1 MLRSTSPHLPRTRA
15 RSPVLTGVD
24 SVCDRQSD
32 FPVEFVAVDLVL
44 VVLVERLSSGKL
56 RDTLPRTSGSHMTS
70 LCRVLMV
77 YPKFVPNS
85 FWNYT
90 EPCELVG
97 AKYPAAPLGLITV
110 AAMLPKHWD
119 IRLVNRNTEALTD
132 ADLDWAD
139 LVMIGGMLNQQPDF
153 LYLIDLAHLHGKPV
167 CVGGPD
173 VSSSPHLYADADFQ
187 VIGEAEQIIEDFVAA
202 WESGERKGVFTA
214 EKFKIDVT
222 RSPMPRYD
230 LIKFDHYLY
239 IGLQYSRGCPF
250 TCEFCDII
258 ELYGRVPRT
267 KTNDQIL
274 AELQALYDHGYR
286 GHVDFVDDNFI
297 GNKKNLRT
305 LLPQLKAW
313 LEERDYPF
321 EFSTEASINIA
332 DDDQLLQAMKDANFF
347 AIFVG
352 IESPDPE
359 TLVQMKKKQN
369 TRRNIA
375 ECVHKI
381 YGYGMFITAGFI
393 VGFDTEKVSMGQA
406 MIDFIEE
413 ANIPVCMVGLLY
425 ALPGTQLTR
434 RLAEEGR
441 LHTGH
446 DLMKVEQAGDQCTLG
461 CNFDTKRPLR
471 DILVDYKSVLGHV
484 FSPTAYAGR
493 LSRLSVMLDRSDRR
507 RDLPDGD
514 MRKKLGGIDSVY
526 RIMRTLPEVREP
538 FWKTFVEVAKTNP
551 GALRYIVMLMALYL
565 HLGPFSKHVIGEIDR
580 RIGELDDMPPVRAVE
595 SSARLVH

>member
-1 MLRSTSPHLPRTRA
+1 MATT
-15 RSPVLTGVD
+15 
-24 SVCDRQSD
+24 
-32 FPVEFVAVDLVL
+32 
-44 VVLVERLSSGKL
+44 
-56 RDTLPRTSGSHMTS
+56 
-70 LCRVLMV
+70 CRVLMV
-77 YPKFVPNS
+77 YPKFVPSS

-90 EPCELVG
+90 EACELVG

-110 AAMLPKHWD
+110 AAMLPKDWD
-119 IRLVNRNTEALTD
+119 IRLINRNTEPLTD

-153 LYLIDLAHLHGKPV
+153 LHLIDLAHGRGKPV

-173 VSSSPHLYADADFQ
+173 VSSSPHLYAGADFQ
-187 VIGEAEQIIEDFVAA
+187 VIGEAEEIISDFISA
-202 WESGERKGVFTA
+202 WERGERSGVFTA
-214 EKFKIDVT
+214 EKFTIDIT

-230 LIKFDHYLY
+230 LINFEDYLF
-239 IGLQYSRGCPF
+239 IGVQYSRGCPF

-305 LLPQLKAW
+305 LLPRLKAW

-321 EFSTEASINIA
+321 EFSTEASVNIA
-332 DDDQLLQAMKDANFF
+332 DDDALLQAMKDANFF
-347 AIFVG
+347 GIFVG

-375 ECVHKI
+375 ECIHKI
-381 YGYGMFITAGFI
+381 YSYGMFVTAGFI

-413 ANIPVCMVGLLY
+413 TNIPVCMVGLLY

-434 RLAEEGR
+434 RLAAEGR
-441 LHTGH
+441 LHAGH
-446 DLMKVEQAGDQCTLG
+446 DLMKVEQAGDQCSLG

-471 DILVDYKSVLGHV
+471 DILVDYKTVLEHV
-484 FSPTAYAGR
+484 FSPAAYAGR
-493 LSRLSVMLDRSDRR
+493 LSRLAAMLDRSDRR
-507 RDLPDGD
+507 HDLPDGD
-514 MRKKLGGIDSVY
+514 IRKRLGSIEGVHRVMRA
-526 RIMRTLPEVREP
+526 LPEARQP
-538 FWKTFVEVAKTNP
+538 FWNTFVEVAKTNP
-551 GALRYIVMLMALYL
+551 NALRYIVMLMALYM

-580 RIGELDDMPPVRAVE
+580 RIAELDEANRRSAAEVVMPGLYVSIA
-595 SSARLVH
+595 

>member
-1 MLRSTSPHLPRTRA
+1 
-15 RSPVLTGVD
+15 
-24 SVCDRQSD
+24 
-32 FPVEFVAVDLVL
+32 
-44 VVLVERLSSGKL
+44 
-56 RDTLPRTSGSHMTS
+56 MTIT
-70 LCRVLMV
+70 CRVLML

-90 EPCELVG
+90 EACTLVG

-110 AAMLPKHWD
+110 AAMLPSDWD
-119 IRLVNRNTEALTD
+119 VRLVDRNTQPLNE

-153 LYLIDLAHLHGKPV
+153 LHLIDLAHRSGKPV

-187 VIGEAEQIIEDFVAA
+187 VIGEAEDIISEFISA
-202 WESGERKGVFTA
+202 WQRGERKGVFTA
-214 EKFKIDVT
+214 EKFKADVT
-222 RSPMPRYD
+222 QSPMPRYD
-230 LIKFDHYLY
+230 LIRFEDYLF
-239 IGLQYSRGCPF
+239 IGVQFSRGCPF

-274 AELQALYDHGYR
+274 AELQALYDQGYR

-305 LLPQLKAW
+305 LLPRLKTW
-313 LEERDYPF
+313 LEEHNYPF
-321 EFSTEASINIA
+321 EFSTEASVNIA
-332 DDDQLLQAMKDANFF
+332 DDDQLLQAMKDTNFF
-347 AIFVG
+347 GIFVG

-369 TRRNIA
+369 TKRNIA
-375 ECVHKI
+375 ECIHKI
-381 YGYGMFITAGFI
+381 YSYGMFVTAGFI

-413 ANIPVCMVGLLY
+413 TNIPVCMVGLLY

-434 RLAEEGR
+434 RLAKEGR
-441 LHTGH
+441 LHEGH
-446 DLMKVEQAGDQCTLG
+446 DVMKVEGDQCTLG

-471 DILVDYKSVLGHV
+471 DILVDYKAVLEHV
-484 FSPTAYAGR
+484 YSPTAYAGR
-493 LSRLSVMLDRSDRR
+493 LTRLAAMLDRSGRHLA
-507 RDLPDGD
+507 LPEGDIRNKLDGVQVVH
-514 MRKKLGGIDSVY
+514 G
-526 RIMRTLPEVREP
+526 IMRSLPEAREP
-538 FWKTFVEVAKTNP
+538 FWTAFVKVAKTNP
-551 GALRYIVMLMALYL
+551 NALRYVVMLMALYT
-565 HLGPFSKHVIGEIDR
+565 HLGPFSKHVAGEIDR
-580 RIGELDDMPPVRAVE
+580 RIAELDDANLAFAGEPRGRADV
-595 SSARLVH
+595 SLQLGAAP

>member
-1 MLRSTSPHLPRTRA
+1 
-15 RSPVLTGVD
+15 
-24 SVCDRQSD
+24 
-32 FPVEFVAVDLVL
+32 
-44 VVLVERLSSGKL
+44 
-56 RDTLPRTSGSHMTS
+56 MTVT
-70 LCRVLMV
+70 CRVLML

-90 EPCELVG
+90 EACKLVG

-110 AAMLPKHWD
+110 AAMLPSDWD
-119 IRLVNRNTEALTD
+119 VRLVDRNTQPLND

-153 LYLIDLAHLHGKPV
+153 IHLIDLAHRSGKPV

-187 VIGEAEQIIEDFVAA
+187 VIGEAEEIISEFISA
-202 WESGERKGVFTA
+202 WQRGERKGVFTA
-214 EKFKIDVT
+214 EKFKVDVT
-222 RSPMPRYD
+222 QSPMPRYD
-230 LIKFDHYLY
+230 LIKFEDYLF
-239 IGLQYSRGCPF
+239 IGVQFSRGCPF

-274 AELQALYDHGYR
+274 AELQTLYDHGYR

-305 LLPQLKAW
+305 LLPMLKTW
-313 LEERDYPF
+313 LEERNYPF
-321 EFSTEASINIA
+321 EFSTEASVNIA
-332 DDDQLLQAMKDANFF
+332 DDDNLLQAMKDTNFF
-347 AIFVG
+347 GIFVG

-369 TRRNIA
+369 TKRNIA
-375 ECVHKI
+375 ECIHKI
-381 YGYGMFITAGFI
+381 YSYGMFVTAGFI

-413 ANIPVCMVGLLY
+413 TNIPVCMVGLLY

-434 RLAEEGR
+434 RLAKEGR
-441 LHTGH
+441 LHEGH
-446 DLMKVEQAGDQCTLG
+446 DVMKVEQSGDQCTLG

-471 DILVDYKSVLGHV
+471 DILVDYKAVLEQV
-484 FSPTAYAGR
+484 YSPAAFAGR
-493 LSRLSVMLDRSDRR
+493 LSRLAVMLDRSDRR
-507 RDLPDGD
+507 RALPEGD
-514 MRKKLGGIDSVY
+514 IRKKLDGVEIVRGI
-526 RIMRTLPEVREP
+526 MQALPEAREP
-538 FWKTFVEVAKTNP
+538 FWTAFVKVAKTNP
-551 GALRYIVMLMALYL
+551 DALRYIVMLMALYT
-565 HLGPFSKHVIGEIDR
+565 HLGPFSKHVAGEIDR
-580 RIGELDDMPPVRAVE
+580 RIAELDEANLGSAGELRSPAHVLGRDSETLIRGLA
-595 SSARLVH
+595 